1 MHVLQADHQL
11 LGLGPALSQM
21 PRPMGMMGEQGPNA
35 ILPWL
40 EFGPQQEK
48 KSYIM
53 CCLVRGKRRGPE
65 EATNRKKKGS
75 CFWKV
80 PSLPH
85 KENGTTNGDLQGS
98 PPAPNSILKAVG
110 IEPNVGRPFVV
121 LMGYP
126 PG

>member
-1 MHVLQADHQL
+1 MPSF
-11 LGLGPALSQM
+11 LGWNSDPS
-21 PRPMGMMGEQGPNA
+21 R
-35 ILPWL
+35 
-40 EFGPQQEK
+40 K
-48 KSYIM
+48 KNKM
-53 CCLVRGKRRGPE
+53 CCLVRGKQRGPK

-80 PSLPH
+80 SSLPH

-110 IEPNVGRPFVV
+110 IEPNVGRPFVG